1 MGTEIDLRPLYHAP
15 SVSDFNPAAPP
26 EAPVDPLFTHPAS
39 PFLRT
44 EPPTPVAFASP
55 PDTQAQQQIVVMPVA
70 AWAAYRTPVYFAA
83 TILAYLMVLAGAVT
97 AVQANPQA
105 GWRYYVAVL
114 PLIPAAL
121 VVWLTVRQLAR
132 MDEVQKR
139 IQMQAIGFSMVAT
152 ALLTFAYGFLETVG
166 LPQMNATF
174 VLPAMALLWAGG
186 LTFLNLRSRFRR

>member
-1 MGTEIDLRPLYHAP
+1 MPTEIGRRPLYHAP
-15 SVSDFNPAAPP
+15 SVSDPNPVASA

-39 PFLRT
+39 PFIRT
-44 EPPTPVAFASP
+44 EPPSPVAFASP
-55 PDTQAQQQIVVMPVA
+55 PDAQVQQVVVMPVA
-70 AWAAYRTPVYFAA
+70 AWTAYKTPIYFAA
-83 TILAYLMVLAGAVT
+83 ATLAYLMILAGAVT
-97 AVQANPQA
+97 AVQANPEA
-105 GWRYYVAVL
+105 AWRYYIAVL
-114 PLIPAAL
+114 PVIPGAL

-152 ALLTFAYGFLETVG
+152 ALLTFGYGFLEAVG

-174 VLPAMALLWAGG
+174 VLPTMALLWACG